1 MLDKNKTDYELGI
14 KVHKELMNNGVETPL
29 EISAS
34 LDTDSKKKVIEE
46 SVHNIMTSL
55 GWIWMMIRFRILR
68 KELPVCMWMKYFG
81 GLIIIISL
89 R

>member
-46 SVHNIMTSL
+46 SVLS
-55 GWIWMMIRFRILR
+55 
-68 KELPVCMWMKYFG
+68 
-81 GLIIIISL
+81 
-89 R
+89 

>member
-34 LDTDSKKKVIEE
+34 LDTDSKKKVYNDLI
-46 SVHNIMTSL
+46 
-55 GWIWMMIRFRILR
+55 G
-68 KELPVCMWMKYFG
+68 FG
-81 GLIIIISL
+81 YG
-89 R
+89 